1 MVKITEL
8 SEREIED
15 IGEAFADHV
24 YANSEKGMGYLF
36 GSRDNVKNYICGY
49 ARAMIKGGFLYST
62 SENHEAFVAYR
73 YSREKMPVSSGMEL
87 LKAIFSTIGLGG
99 GINMMKAIKRGGR
112 SYEDTFKKTKKPYI
126 FVGMLVVR
134 KQYQGHG
141 FMRKAL
147 DIAFEDGRKKQC
159 PVILETDAVL
169 KRDKYVHLGMTNVQI
184 RQIGDGAYLYDLVR
198 ESGAETA

>member
-1 MVKITEL
+1 MIKITEL

-24 YANSEKGMGYLF
+24 YANGEKGMGYLF

-62 SENHEAFVAYR
+62 SEKHEAFVAYR

-99 GINMMKAIKRGGR
+99 GINMMKAINRGGR

-198 ESGAETA
+198 ES